1 MNKFSGPLVWAL
13 SILSIINLT
22 IAQGKSSLISD
33 DLLKDAISK
42 AKETHLERMKMQYR
56 VWAAGGGLDPKSH
69 QATAAAFGKA
79 NKHAIRWANTS
90 LLYELAS
97 KEILNALG
105 HTKRP
110 EILSE
115 LKNIDVSDLLPAT
128 KYATDTNCSDSGPC
142 DATSP
147 YRTLTGY
154 CNNLAQPDL
163 GTSLS
168 NFRRL
173 LSSAYDDGISAPRI
187 TAASGNPLPNPR
199 SISTTVHPDVSH
211 LSNNYTMLIMQFA
224 QFLDHDI
231 TLTPLNQGFQ
241 ESIPSCRPCDSKQ
254 TVHPECNPFQIPPD
268 DDFFP
273 QFNSTTGEQA
283 CFPSMRTLQGQ
294 STLGSREQVNQNTPY
309 LDGSV
314 IYGENNCVLQ
324 MVKGENGRLNASDLG
339 DGSKDYLPRTTTN
352 VECKSASGLCFYGGD
367 GRASEQAGLS
377 MMHTIFLREHNRIN
391 DALQTLNPSWSAD
404 KRFNETRRIV
414 VAILQHITYNEFLPR
429 ILGDGQL
436 DDYGLRLL
444 DDGFYVN
451 YDPNCSPDTYTEFAA
466 AAYRIGHSLLRARV
480 PMLDNNFTNVDPP
493 LLLRD
498 SFFQTDRLFAPNI
511 IDDIARGI
519 SSTPMEDL
527 DRFVTNEVTNHLFEN
542 TRVNFTGVDLVA
554 LNIQRARDHGIP
566 PYNDYRAYCLNS
578 RADTFDDLS
587 DTTAADAIEQLQQ
600 AYESVD
606 DIDLFPGGLTE
617 NQLPG
622 GLVGPTFGCIIGLQF
637 ARLKQCDR
645 FWYET
650 QDRTV
655 GFSEQQLAEIRKITF
670 SKLICD
676 NIDGN
681 NNIHA
686 IAFNIPS
693 DSSNPRVPCDSLP
706 APDLTAWQE

>member
-1 MNKFSGPLVWAL
+1 
-13 SILSIINLT
+13 
-22 IAQGKSSLISD
+22 
-33 DLLKDAISK
+33 
-42 AKETHLERMKMQYR
+42 
-56 VWAAGGGLDPKSH
+56 
-69 QATAAAFGKA
+69 
-79 NKHAIRWANTS
+79 
-90 LLYELAS
+90 
-97 KEILNALG
+97 
-105 HTKRP
+105 
-110 EILSE
+110 
-115 LKNIDVSDLLPAT
+115 
-128 KYATDTNCSDSGPC
+128 
-142 DATSP
+142 
-147 YRTLTGY
+147 
-154 CNNLAQPDL
+154 
-163 GTSLS
+163 
-168 NFRRL
+168 
-173 LSSAYDDGISAPRI
+173 
-187 TAASGNPLPNPR
+187 
-199 SISTTVHPDVSH
+199 
-211 LSNNYTMLIMQFA
+211 MLIMQFA

-231 TLTPLNQGFQ
+231 TLTPLNQGF
-241 ESIPSCRPCDSKQ
+241 EKFIPSCRPCDSKQ

-268 DDFFP
+268 DDFFH

-309 LDGSV
+309 LDGSA

-339 DGSKDYLPRTTTN
+339 DGFKDYLPRTTTN

-444 DDGFYVN
+444 DDGFNVN
-451 YDPNCSPDTYTEFAA
+451 YDQNCSADTYTEFAA

-498 SFFQTDRLFAPNI
+498 SFFQTDRLSAPNI

-600 AYESVD
+600 ALESVD
-606 DIDLFPGGLTE
+606 DIDFFPGGLTE

-645 FWYET
+645 F
-650 QDRTV
+650 
-655 GFSEQQLAEIRKITF
+655 
-670 SKLICD
+670 
-676 NIDGN
+676 
-681 NNIHA
+681 
-686 IAFNIPS
+686 
-693 DSSNPRVPCDSLP
+693 
-706 APDLTAWQE
+706 

>member
-1 MNKFSGPLVWAL
+1 MKSCLVWVL
-13 SILSIINLT
+13 CILSIINVT
-22 IAQGKSSLISD
+22 AGQDKSRLISE
-33 DLLKDAISK
+33 DLLRDAISK
-42 AKETHLERMKMQYR
+42 AKETHLERTKMQYR

-79 NKHAIRWANTS
+79 NQHAIRLANTS

-105 HTKRP
+105 HTRRP
-110 EILSE
+110 EIEIE

-128 KYATDTNCSDSGPC
+128 KFATDTNCSDSGPC
-142 DATSP
+142 DESSP
-147 YRTLTGY
+147 YRTQSGY
-154 CNNLAQPDL
+154 CNNLNQPDL

-168 NFRRL
+168 NFDRL
-173 LSSAYDDGISAPRI
+173 LPSDYEDGISEPRI
-187 TAASGNPLPNPR
+187 TAVSGDPLPNPR

-231 TLTPLNQGFQ
+231 TLTPLNQGFA

-254 TVHPECNPFQIPPD
+254 TVHPECNPFEIPPD

-283 CFPSMRTLQGQ
+283 CFPSMRTLPGQ
-294 STLGSREQVNQNTPY
+294 TLLGSREQVNQNTPY

-324 MVKGENGRLNASDLG
+324 MVKGQNGRLNSSDLG

-352 VECKSASGLCFYGGD
+352 SECKSASGLCFYGGD
-367 GRASEQAGLS
+367 GRASEQAGLT

-391 DALQTLNPSWSAD
+391 DALQVLNPSWSAD

-429 ILGDGQL
+429 ILGEDSL
-436 DDYGLRLL
+436 DIFGLRLL
-444 DDGFYVN
+444 SDGFYEEYN
-451 YDPNCSPDTYTEFAA
+451 PFCSPDTLTEFAA

-480 PMLDNNFTNVDPP
+480 PMLDNNFANVDPP

-527 DRFVTNEVTNHLFEN
+527 DRFVTNEVTDHLFEN
-542 TRVNFTGVDLVA
+542 TRIPFTGVDLVA

-566 PYNDYRAYCLNS
+566 PYNDYREICLFE
-578 RADTFDDLS
+578 RAGSFDDLS
-587 DTTAADAIEQLQQ
+587 DTTDADAIQQLQQ
-600 AYESVD
+600 AYQSVD

-617 NQLPG
+617 AQLPG
-622 GLVGPTFGCIIGLQF
+622 GLVGPTFGCIIGIQF
-637 ARLKQCDR
+637 GRLRQCDR

-650 QDRTV
+650 ADPVV
-655 GFSEQQLAEIRKITF
+655 GFTEQQLAEIRKISF

-693 DSSNPRVPCDSLP
+693 NSTNPRVPCDSLP
-706 APDLTAWQE
+706 ALDLSAWQE